1 MAIAFAIQTLRVRV
15 FARPAYVFPD
25 PIPFHDAGRDGVV
38 TVAGAT
44 FQLRSLYVIAL
55 GVALAL
61 LVEYVVGR
69 TRFGRGLQAIAQDAE
84 GASVVGV
91 PYDRFVGL
99 AFALVGGVAVVI
111 AIAAAPSGPFSPTTG
126 MLLGVKGLVAALA
139 VGFSLAACG
148 PSSPALRSAWSRRGS
163 PAARSPATASAR
175 PTARSCPSLVV
186 LLLLALRGRVRA
198 PGAGMTA
205 VVGRTRAALAD
216 AADEARA
223 GWRGVHTALLGLFVL
238 ACAVPWIA
246 PGWVH
251 VDELA
256 AWLYLALSATG
267 LVAAVGLAGLPSL
280 AQGAFMTIGALTTG
294 LLAARAGWPV
304 EATVPVAVLA
314 SLVGGLVSG
323 LAVVRLDSLFLA
335 VGTWILAWLVYLGA
349 LAFPGISGGS
359 QGYVVDSS
367 LSTTGH
373 YELGLVL
380 TAIAVVA
387 VATLRRSAAGIRLRA
402 VRDRPAAATSL
413 GVRGDRLLLGAFVAA
428 AGVGGLAG
436 SLSVQLAGVHRPR
449 CLRSGRVL
457 QAAGGG
463 PPRRRFVCCLRDRR
477 RRRPRRDRVAG
488 SPLGA
493 PAGRLGD
500 AEVEPMFAA
509 ILLLVVLALRPEGAP
524 LLERLRGRLRPAG
537 RHEPARPSRP
547 VNRCPSSSRARGLA
561 KHYGGV
567 RALDGF
573 DLEIGHGETVALVGA
588 NGSGKT
594 TALRALAGALPI
606 DAGEIELDG
615 RSVVGHGP
623 VELASAGVVRTLQ
636 RTAAFGTLT
645 ALESAV
651 VGASLHAR
659 QSGAF
664 RALASTPKAA
674 GRGAVS

>member
-1 MAIAFAIQTLRVRV
+1 
-15 FARPAYVFPD
+15 
-25 PIPFHDAGRDGVV
+25 
-38 TVAGAT
+38 
-44 FQLRSLYVIAL
+44 
-55 GVALAL
+55 
-61 LVEYVVGR
+61 
-69 TRFGRGLQAIAQDAE
+69 
-84 GASVVGV
+84 
-91 PYDRFVGL
+91 
-99 AFALVGGVAVVI
+99 
-111 AIAAAPSGPFSPTTG
+111 
-126 MLLGVKGLVAALA
+126 
-139 VGFSLAACG
+139 
-148 PSSPALRSAWSRRGS
+148 
-163 PAARSPATASAR
+163 
-175 PTARSCPSLVV
+175 
-186 LLLLALRGRVRA
+186 
-198 PGAGMTA
+198 MTA
-205 VVGRTRAALAD
+205 VVGRTRAALAE
-216 AADEARA
+216 AAGEARA

-323 LAVVRLDSLFLA
+323 LAVVRLDPLFLA

-436 SLSVQLAGVHRPR
+436 SLSVQLAGVTDPGAFGPVVSFK
-449 CLRSGRVL
+449 LLAAVLLGGASYAVSGIVGVAVLGAISLLARLWAHL
-457 QAAGGG
+457 QA
-463 PPRRRFVCCLRDRR
+463 
-477 RRRPRRDRVAG
+477 G
-488 SPLGA
+488 SA
-493 PAGRLGD
+493 

-524 LLERLRGRLRPAG
+524 LLERLRGRLVPAG

-547 VNRCPSSSRARGLA
+547 VGAAAASVVLSARGLT

-636 RTAAFGTLT
+636 RTATFGTLT

-651 VGASLHAR
+651 VGASLHAG

-664 RALASTPKAA
+664 RALASTPKSRAEARELNAAALDALRTVRLERLAGVAAERLDGFQQRRLMLAAALAARPRLLLLDEPSAGA
-674 GRGAVS
+674 GRTEVDGLLEILASIRESGVSLLVVEHDQRLVRALADRVVVMADGKAVPG

>member
-1 MAIAFAIQTLRVRV
+1 
-15 FARPAYVFPD
+15 
-25 PIPFHDAGRDGVV
+25 
-38 TVAGAT
+38 
-44 FQLRSLYVIAL
+44 
-55 GVALAL
+55 
-61 LVEYVVGR
+61 
-69 TRFGRGLQAIAQDAE
+69 
-84 GASVVGV
+84 
-91 PYDRFVGL
+91 
-99 AFALVGGVAVVI
+99 
-111 AIAAAPSGPFSPTTG
+111 
-126 MLLGVKGLVAALA
+126 
-139 VGFSLAACG
+139 
-148 PSSPALRSAWSRRGS
+148 
-163 PAARSPATASAR
+163 
-175 PTARSCPSLVV
+175 
-186 LLLLALRGRVRA
+186 
-198 PGAGMTA
+198 MTA
-205 VVGRTRAALAD
+205 VVGQTRAALAN
-216 AADEARA
+216 AAGEARA
-223 GWRGVHTALLGLFVL
+223 GWRDIHTALLVLFVL

-294 LLAARAGWPV
+294 LLAARGGWPV

-323 LAVVRLDSLFLA
+323 LAVVRLDPLFLA

-387 VATLRRSAAGIRLRA
+387 VATLRRSAVGIRLRA

-413 GVRGDRLLLGAFVAA
+413 GVRGDRLLLGAFVTA

-436 SLSVQLAGVHRPR
+436 SLSVQLAGVTDPGAFGPVVSFK
-449 CLRSGRVL
+449 LLAAVLLGGASYAVSGIVGVAVLGGIALLARLWAHL
-457 QAAGGG
+457 QA
-463 PPRRRFVCCLRDRR
+463 
-477 RRRPRRDRVAG
+477 G
-488 SPLGA
+488 SA
-493 PAGRLGD
+493 

-524 LLERLRGRLRPAG
+524 LLERLRGRLAPAG
-537 RHEPARPSRP
+537 RREPARPSCPACAPAAP
-547 VNRCPSSSRARGLA
+547 VVLSARGLA

-636 RTAAFGTLT
+636 RTATFGTLT

-664 RALASTPKAA
+664 RALASTPKSRAEARELNAAALDALRTVRLERLAGVAAERLDGFQQRRLMLAAALAARPRLLLLDEPSAGA
-674 GRGAVS
+674 GRTEVDGLLEILASIRESGVSLLVVEHDQRLVRALADRVVMMADGKAVPG

>member
-1 MAIAFAIQTLRVRV
+1 M
-15 FARPAYVFPD
+15 
-25 PIPFHDAGRDGVV
+25 
-38 TVAGAT
+38 TV
-44 FQLRSLYVIAL
+44 
-55 GVALAL
+55 
-61 LVEYVVGR
+61 
-69 TRFGRGLQAIAQDAE
+69 
-84 GASVVGV
+84 
-91 PYDRFVGL
+91 
-99 AFALVGGVAVVI
+99 
-111 AIAAAPSGPFSPTTG
+111 
-126 MLLGVKGLVAALA
+126 
-139 VGFSLAACG
+139 
-148 PSSPALRSAWSRRGS
+148 
-163 PAARSPATASAR
+163 
-175 PTARSCPSLVV
+175 
-186 LLLLALRGRVRA
+186 
-198 PGAGMTA
+198 

-216 AADEARA
+216 AAGEARA
-223 GWRGVHTALLGLFVL
+223 GWRGIHTVLLCLFAL

-246 PGWVH
+246 PGWMH

-267 LVAAVGLAGLPSL
+267 LVAAVGFAGLPSL

-314 SLVGGLVSG
+314 SLVGGLVAG

-335 VGTWILAWLVYLGA
+335 VGTWILTWLVFLGA

-387 VATLRRSAAGIRLRA
+387 VATLRRSPAGIRLRA

-413 GVRGDRLLLGAFVAA
+413 GVRGERLLLGAFVAA

-436 SLSVQLAGVHRPR
+436 SLSVQLAGVTDPGAFGPVVSFK
-449 CLRSGRVL
+449 LLAAVLLGGASYALSGIVGVAVLGAIALLARLWAHL
-457 QAAGGG
+457 QADSA
-463 PPRRRFVCCLRDRR
+463 
-477 RRRPRRDRVAG
+477 
-488 SPLGA
+488 
-493 PAGRLGD
+493 

-509 ILLLVVLALRPEGAP
+509 VLLLVVLALRPEGAP
-524 LLERLRGRLRPAG
+524 LLERLRNPIGRPG
-537 RHEPARPSRP
+537 RRRPARPFHAVP
-547 VNRCPSSSRARGLA
+547 VTAAPVVLFARGLA

-573 DLEIGHGETVALVGA
+573 DLEVGHGETVALVGA

-594 TALRALAGALPI
+594 TALRALAGALPL
-606 DAGEIELDG
+606 DGGEIELDG
-615 RSVVGHGP
+615 RSVVGRGP

-636 RTAAFGTLT
+636 RTATFGTLT
-645 ALESAV
+645 ALESAA

-659 QSGAF
+659 HSGAF
-664 RALASTPKAA
+664 RALAATPKSRAEARELNAA
-674 GRGAVS
+674 ALEALRTVRLERFAGVAASQLDGFQQRRLMLASALAARPRLLLLDEPSAGAARTEVDGLLEILASIRESGVSLVVVEHDQRLVRALADRVVVMADGKAVPG

>member
-1 MAIAFAIQTLRVRV
+1 
-15 FARPAYVFPD
+15 
-25 PIPFHDAGRDGVV
+25 
-38 TVAGAT
+38 
-44 FQLRSLYVIAL
+44 
-55 GVALAL
+55 
-61 LVEYVVGR
+61 
-69 TRFGRGLQAIAQDAE
+69 
-84 GASVVGV
+84 
-91 PYDRFVGL
+91 
-99 AFALVGGVAVVI
+99 
-111 AIAAAPSGPFSPTTG
+111 
-126 MLLGVKGLVAALA
+126 
-139 VGFSLAACG
+139 
-148 PSSPALRSAWSRRGS
+148 
-163 PAARSPATASAR
+163 
-175 PTARSCPSLVV
+175 
-186 LLLLALRGRVRA
+186 
-198 PGAGMTA
+198 MTA
-205 VVGRTRAALAD
+205 VVGQTRAALAN
-216 AADEARA
+216 AAGEARA
-223 GWRGVHTALLGLFVL
+223 GWRGIHTALLVLFVL

-323 LAVVRLDSLFLA
+323 LAVVRLDPLFLA

-359 QGYVVDSS
+359 QGYVVESS

-436 SLSVQLAGVHRPR
+436 SLSVQLAGVTDPGAFDPVVSFK
-449 CLRSGRVL
+449 LLAAVLLGGASYAVSGIVGVAVLGAIALLARLWAHL
-457 QAAGGG
+457 QA
-463 PPRRRFVCCLRDRR
+463 
-477 RRRPRRDRVAG
+477 G
-488 SPLGA
+488 SA
-493 PAGRLGD
+493 
-500 AEVEPMFAA
+500 AEVGPMFAA

-524 LLERLRGRLRPAG
+524 LLERLRGRLAPAD
-537 RHEPARPSRP
+537 RREPARPSCPACAPAAP
-547 VNRCPSSSRARGLA
+547 VVLSARGLA

-636 RTAAFGTLT
+636 RTATFGTLT

-664 RALASTPKAA
+664 RALASTPKSRAEARELNAAALDALRTVRLERLAGVAAERLDGFQQRRLMLAAALAARPRLLLLDEPSAGA
-674 GRGAVS
+674 GRTEVDGLLEILASIRESGVSLLVVEHDQRLVRALADRVVVMAGGKAVPG

>member
-1 MAIAFAIQTLRVRV
+1 
-15 FARPAYVFPD
+15 
-25 PIPFHDAGRDGVV
+25 
-38 TVAGAT
+38 
-44 FQLRSLYVIAL
+44 
-55 GVALAL
+55 
-61 LVEYVVGR
+61 
-69 TRFGRGLQAIAQDAE
+69 
-84 GASVVGV
+84 
-91 PYDRFVGL
+91 
-99 AFALVGGVAVVI
+99 
-111 AIAAAPSGPFSPTTG
+111 
-126 MLLGVKGLVAALA
+126 
-139 VGFSLAACG
+139 
-148 PSSPALRSAWSRRGS
+148 
-163 PAARSPATASAR
+163 
-175 PTARSCPSLVV
+175 
-186 LLLLALRGRVRA
+186 
-198 PGAGMTA
+198 MTA

-436 SLSVQLAGVHRPR
+436 SLSVQLAGVTDPGAFGPVVSFK
-449 CLRSGRVL
+449 LLAAVLLGGASYAVSGIVGVAVLGAIALLARLWAHL
-457 QAAGGG
+457 QA
-463 PPRRRFVCCLRDRR
+463 
-477 RRRPRRDRVAG
+477 G
-488 SPLGA
+488 SA
-493 PAGRLGD
+493 

-524 LLERLRGRLRPAG
+524 LLERLRGRLAPTG

-547 VNRCPSSSRARGLA
+547 VTAPVVLSARGLA

-636 RTAAFGTLT
+636 RTATFGTLT

-664 RALASTPKAA
+664 RALASTPKSRAEARELNAA
-674 GRGAVS
+674 ALDALRTVRLERLAGVAAERLDGFQQRRLMLAAALAARPRLLLLDEPSAGAARTEVDGLLEILASIRESGVSLLVVEHDQRLVRALADRVVVMADGKALPG

>member
-1 MAIAFAIQTLRVRV
+1 
-15 FARPAYVFPD
+15 
-25 PIPFHDAGRDGVV
+25 
-38 TVAGAT
+38 
-44 FQLRSLYVIAL
+44 
-55 GVALAL
+55 
-61 LVEYVVGR
+61 
-69 TRFGRGLQAIAQDAE
+69 
-84 GASVVGV
+84 
-91 PYDRFVGL
+91 
-99 AFALVGGVAVVI
+99 
-111 AIAAAPSGPFSPTTG
+111 
-126 MLLGVKGLVAALA
+126 
-139 VGFSLAACG
+139 
-148 PSSPALRSAWSRRGS
+148 
-163 PAARSPATASAR
+163 
-175 PTARSCPSLVV
+175 
-186 LLLLALRGRVRA
+186 
-198 PGAGMTA
+198 MTA

-216 AADEARA
+216 AAGDAGA
-223 GWRGVHTALLGLFVL
+223 GWRGIHTVLLCLFAL

-314 SLVGGLVSG
+314 SLTGGLVAG

-335 VGTWILAWLVYLGA
+335 VGTWILAWLVFLGA

-373 YELGLVL
+373 YELGLAL

-402 VRDRPAAATSL
+402 VRDGPAAAASL
-413 GVRGDRLLLGAFVAA
+413 GVRAERLLLGAFVAA

-436 SLSVQLAGVHRPR
+436 SLSVQLAGVTDPGAFGPVVSFK
-449 CLRSGRVL
+449 LLAAVLLGGASYAVSGIVGVAVLGAIALLARLWAHL
-457 QAAGGG
+457 QA
-463 PPRRRFVCCLRDRR
+463 
-477 RRRPRRDRVAG
+477 G
-488 SPLGA
+488 SA
-493 PAGRLGD
+493 

-524 LLERLRGRLRPAG
+524 LLERLRTRIGPAV
-537 RHEPARPSRP
+537 RREPARPSHPSP
-547 VNRCPSSSRARGLA
+547 VTAAPVVLSARSLA
-561 KHYGGV
+561 KHFGGV

-573 DLEIGHGETVALVGA
+573 DLEVGNGETVALVGA

-594 TALRALAGALPI
+594 TALRALAGAVPL
-606 DAGEIELDG
+606 DGGEIELDG
-615 RSVVGHGP
+615 RSVVGCGP

-659 QSGAF
+659 HGGAF
-664 RALASTPKAA
+664 RAVASTPKSRAETRELNAA
-674 GRGAVS
+674 ALEALRTVRLERFAGVAAAQLDGFQQRRLMLAAALAARPRLLLLDEPSAGAARTEVDGLLEILASIRKSGVSLVVVEHDQRLVRAIADRVVVMADGKAVPG

>member
-1 MAIAFAIQTLRVRV
+1 
-15 FARPAYVFPD
+15 
-25 PIPFHDAGRDGVV
+25 
-38 TVAGAT
+38 
-44 FQLRSLYVIAL
+44 
-55 GVALAL
+55 
-61 LVEYVVGR
+61 
-69 TRFGRGLQAIAQDAE
+69 
-84 GASVVGV
+84 
-91 PYDRFVGL
+91 
-99 AFALVGGVAVVI
+99 
-111 AIAAAPSGPFSPTTG
+111 
-126 MLLGVKGLVAALA
+126 
-139 VGFSLAACG
+139 
-148 PSSPALRSAWSRRGS
+148 
-163 PAARSPATASAR
+163 
-175 PTARSCPSLVV
+175 
-186 LLLLALRGRVRA
+186 
-198 PGAGMTA
+198 MTA
-205 VVGRTRAALAD
+205 VVGQTRAALAD
-216 AADEARA
+216 AAGEARA
-223 GWRGVHTALLGLFVL
+223 GWRGIHTALLGLFVL

-294 LLAARAGWPV
+294 LLAARGGWPV

-323 LAVVRLDSLFLA
+323 LAVVRLDPLFLA

-413 GVRGDRLLLGAFVAA
+413 GVRGDRLLLGAFVTA

-436 SLSVQLAGVHRPR
+436 SLSVQLAGVTDPGAFGPVVSFK
-449 CLRSGRVL
+449 LLAAVLLGGASYAVSGIVGVAVLGAIALLARLWAHL
-457 QAAGGG
+457 QA
-463 PPRRRFVCCLRDRR
+463 
-477 RRRPRRDRVAG
+477 G
-488 SPLGA
+488 SA
-493 PAGRLGD
+493 

-524 LLERLRGRLRPAG
+524 LLERLRGRLAPAG
-537 RHEPARPSRP
+537 RHEPARPSCPACAPAAP
-547 VNRCPSSSRARGLA
+547 VVLSARGLA

-636 RTAAFGTLT
+636 RTATFGTLT

-664 RALASTPKAA
+664 RALASTPKSRAEARELNAAALDALRTVRLERLAGVAAERLDGFQQRRLMLAAALAARPRLLLLDEPSAGA
-674 GRGAVS
+674 GRTEVDGLLEILASIRESGVSLLVVEHDQRLVRALADRVVVMADGKAVPG

>member
-1 MAIAFAIQTLRVRV
+1 
-15 FARPAYVFPD
+15 
-25 PIPFHDAGRDGVV
+25 
-38 TVAGAT
+38 
-44 FQLRSLYVIAL
+44 
-55 GVALAL
+55 
-61 LVEYVVGR
+61 
-69 TRFGRGLQAIAQDAE
+69 
-84 GASVVGV
+84 
-91 PYDRFVGL
+91 
-99 AFALVGGVAVVI
+99 
-111 AIAAAPSGPFSPTTG
+111 
-126 MLLGVKGLVAALA
+126 
-139 VGFSLAACG
+139 
-148 PSSPALRSAWSRRGS
+148 
-163 PAARSPATASAR
+163 
-175 PTARSCPSLVV
+175 
-186 LLLLALRGRVRA
+186 
-198 PGAGMTA
+198 MTA
-205 VVGRTRAALAD
+205 VVGQTRAALAN
-216 AADEARA
+216 AAGEARA
-223 GWRGVHTALLGLFVL
+223 GWRGIHTALLVLFVL

-294 LLAARAGWPV
+294 LLAARGGWPV
-304 EATVPVAVLA
+304 EATVPMAVLA

-323 LAVVRLDSLFLA
+323 LAVVRLDPLFLA

-367 LSTTGH
+367 LSATGH

-380 TAIAVVA
+380 SAIAVVA

-402 VRDRPAAATSL
+402 VRDRPAAAASL
-413 GVRGDRLLLGAFVAA
+413 GVRGDRLLLGAFVTA

-436 SLSVQLAGVHRPR
+436 SLSVQLAGVTDPGAFGPVVSFK
-449 CLRSGRVL
+449 LLAAVLLGGASYAVSGIVGVAVLGAIALLARLWAHL
-457 QAAGGG
+457 QA
-463 PPRRRFVCCLRDRR
+463 
-477 RRRPRRDRVAG
+477 G
-488 SPLGA
+488 SA
-493 PAGRLGD
+493 

-524 LLERLRGRLRPAG
+524 LLERLRGRLAPAG
-537 RHEPARPSRP
+537 RREPARPSCPACAPAAP
-547 VNRCPSSSRARGLA
+547 VVLSARGLA

-573 DLEIGHGETVALVGA
+573 DLEIGHGESVALVGA

-615 RSVVGHGP
+615 RSVVGRGP

-636 RTAAFGTLT
+636 RTATFGTLT

-664 RALASTPKAA
+664 RALASTPKSRAEARELNAAALDALRTVRLERLAGVAAERLDGFQQRRLMLAAALAARPRLLLLDEPSAGA
-674 GRGAVS
+674 GRTEVDGLLEILASIRESGVSLLVVEHDQRLVRALADRVVVMADGKAVPG